1 MYRPQQQSTDR
12 RKRLENCGGPEK
24 AAHHTSSVR
33 NMAVVGVDRRRSF
46 ALKPTAPYCALIFSG
61 REAHEQV
68 LDEGFGFDC
77 RTDGRDVDSLG
88 SIGPTVDASES
99 HQGAIAS
106 LWS

>member
-12 RKRLENCGGPEK
+12 RKRLKNCGGPEK

-61 REAHEQV
+61 REAHEQL
-68 LDEGFGFDC
+68 LDKGFWFDC
-77 RTDGRDVDSLG
+77 RVDGRDVDSLG
-88 SIGPTVDASES
+88 RIGATVDTSES
-99 HQGAIAS
+99 HQSAIAG
-106 LWS
+106 LRP

>member
-46 ALKPTAPYCALIFSG
+46 ALKPTAPYCALIFSVG
-61 REAHEQV
+61 GTHEQA
-68 LDEGFGFDC
+68 LDERF
-77 RTDGRDVDSLG
+77 RVNRNADGRDVAGLG
-88 SIGPTVDASES
+88 SIGTAVDASES
-99 HQGAIAS
+99 HQGAIACLRS
-106 LWS
+106 